1 MKNFSFKKIDYSK
14 KPFVIAEVGV
24 NHENNI
30 NLAEKIIKQA
40 KIGGADA
47 VKFQT
52 YKANLLAS
60 QNSPYYWDL
69 KKVAIKS
76 QYKLFQKF
84 DKFDYEDYIKL
95 KKICDHYK
103 IIFSSTPFD
112 INSAI
117 FLNKIVSFFKVASAD
132 ITNFPLLDTIFKFK
146 KPVIISTG
154 ASVLSEIKNIK
165 KRIDKKFANSEL
177 IFLHCVLSYP
187 TKYND
192 ANLNMI
198 KFLKKQFPK
207 NIIGYSDHTL
217 PDEEMLVLREAYNI
231 GANIIEKHFTLDKL
245 KGKKNNDHFHSM
257 DFNDLQK
264 FFKLVEKA
272 NMVKGDE
279 IGRPLLKCEQKSRK
293 NARRSLYTFGKIF
306 KNEKFS
312 NLNVIAKRPGGGI
325 CPSKMHQV
333 IGKKAKKNLKDDHK
347 ITKQD
352 FFS

>member
-1 MKNFSFKKIDYSK
+1 MKNFSFKKIDYK
-14 KPFVIAEVGV
+14 EKPFVIAEVGV

-52 YKANLLAS
+52 YKANLIAS
-60 QNSPYYWDL
+60 KKSPYYWDL
-69 KKVAIKS
+69 KKVPIKS
-76 QYKLFQKF
+76 QYKLFKKF
-84 DKFDYEDYIKL
+84 DKLDYEDYIKL

-117 FLNKIVSFFKVASAD
+117 FLDKIVPFFKIASAD

-146 KPVIISTG
+146 KPVIVSTG

-165 KRIDKKFANSEL
+165 RRVDKKYPGSEL

-187 TKYND
+187 TKYSD

-198 KFLKKQFPK
+198 KFLNKEFPK
-207 NIIGYSDHTL
+207 NIIGYSDHTM
-217 PDEEMLVLREAYNI
+217 PDEEMLVLREAYRM

-257 DFNDLQK
+257 DFNDLKK
-264 FFKLVEKA
+264 FIQLIKKTNLI
-272 NMVKGDE
+272 KGNVF
-279 IGRPLLKCEQKSRK
+279 GRPLLECEKKSRK
-293 NARRSLYTFGKIF
+293 NARRSLYTYGEIS

-312 NLNVIAKRPGGGI
+312 HLNVIAKRPGGGI
-325 CPSKMHQV
+325 CPSKISQ
-333 IGKKAKKNLKDDHK
+333 ILGKKAKKKLKDDHK
-347 ITKQD
+347 ISKQD
-352 FFS
+352 IFA